1 LVARVGETAWRSNP
15 APAAKRAMGYELA
28 TDDYYE
34 FAGFAGQVN
43 VRIVGI

>member
-1 LVARVGETAWRSNP
+1 LSAVGRDD
-15 APAAKRAMGYELA
+15 YELA
-28 TDDYYE
+28 TGDYYE

>member
-1 LVARVGETAWRSNP
+1 
-15 APAAKRAMGYELA
+15 MDYELA

-43 VRIVGI
+43 VRIVGT

>member
-1 LVARVGETAWRSNP
+1 MKP
-15 APAAKRAMGYELA
+15 FIDYELA

-34 FAGFAGQVN
+34 FAGFARQVP